1 MPDVPFPALA
11 RPREGEVV
19 VLGLALEPGRP
30 PLSEILGLI
39 EAEGGRVLGG
49 IQGGVGGE
57 YAAVFV
63 VELPRGSG
71 REELRSKISG
81 IPGVREVRIHGSR
94 VGDLWVNDAMC
105 GLVLMGARAGVIPI
119 DSTRALFEAVRRYWG
134 PAGEAFL
141 YHMGVAAGKDSYG
154 KLAAMASLDG
164 RDMLELFLGMLRTS
178 GWISWYEIV
187 EFDEGERV
195 VIRLRGSFE
204 CAGQR
209 SATKRS
215 NILRG
220 VLTGFVSAI
229 WGTPTV
235 GEEVKCEAVGD
246 PYDEISI
253 RAMKI

>member
-30 PLSEILGLI
+30 PLSKILGLI

-57 YAAVFV
+57 YAAVLV
-63 VELPRGSG
+63 VELPRGSEG
-71 REELRSKISG
+71 EKLRSKISG
-81 IPGVREVRIHGSR
+81 IPGVREVSIHGSR

-141 YHMGVAAGKDSYG
+141 YHMGVAAGKDSHG

-164 RDMLELFLGMLRTS
+164 RDMLEFFLGMLRTS

-220 VLTGFVSAI
+220 ILTGFVSAI
-229 WGTPTV
+229 WETPTV